1 MKIQKNTVVKL
12 HYTVTTKT
20 GDTIDSSAGAE
31 PIEFIPGIGMLI
43 PGLESELEGKELG
56 YKNQLNI
63 AAKDGYGERNEEAMY
78 TLPKSGFRAENG
90 EELII
95 GMEVQLES
103 ENGPVLAFVS
113 EIKEKDVVVDLNH
126 PLAGYDLIFDIEVI
140 DVREAKPEE
149 LKNVKINKWNYNPS
163 LPNYV

>member
-1 MKIQKNTVVKL
+1 MKIQKNTVVKM

-20 GDTIDSSAGAE
+20 GDTIDSSLGAE
-31 PIEFIPGIGMLI
+31 PIEFIQGLGMLI
-43 PGLESELEGKELG
+43 PGLENQLEGKETG

-63 AAKDGYGERNEEAMY
+63 AAKDGYGVRNEKAMH

-113 EIKEKDVVVDLNH
+113 EIKEKDVVLDLNH
-126 PLAGYDLIFDIEVI
+126 PLAGYDLIFDVEVI
-140 DVREAKPEE
+140 DVREANPEE
-149 LKNVKINKWNYNPS
+149 LKNGKDS
-163 LPNYV
+163 

>member
-1 MKIQKNTVVKL
+1 MKIQKNTVVKM

-20 GDTIDSSAGAE
+20 GDTIDSSIGTE
-31 PIEFIPGIGMLI
+31 PIEFIQGIGMLI
-43 PGLESELEGKELG
+43 PGLESQLEGKEKG

-63 AAKDGYGERNEEAMY
+63 MAKDGYGERNEEAMH

-103 ENGPVLAFVS
+103 ENGPVLGFVS
-113 EIKEKDVVVDLNH
+113 EIKEKDVIVDLNH
-126 PLAGYDLIFDIEVI
+126 PLAGYDLIFDVEILEVRKATEE
-140 DVREAKPEE
+140 DLNPEQSA
-149 LKNVKINKWNYNPS
+149 LRD
-163 LPNYV
+163 